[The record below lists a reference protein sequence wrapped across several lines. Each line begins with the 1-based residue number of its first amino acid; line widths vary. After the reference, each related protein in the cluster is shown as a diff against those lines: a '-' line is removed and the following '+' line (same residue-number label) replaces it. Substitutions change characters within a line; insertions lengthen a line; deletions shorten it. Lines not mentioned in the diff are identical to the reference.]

1 MGTINKVRVI
11 ILGSTGSIGRNTLE
25 VIASFPGRFQVAGL
39 AAGANASLLLAQAA
53 QFKPVAVS
61 LLEEKELLPYREAF
75 ERLGVKIFTGR
86 KAAKTLVEEIE
97 ADIVVSAITG
107 IEALE
112 PTLAAV
118 RQARRVALANK
129 EAMVV
134 AGSLIKTEA
143 TASGAEIIPVDSEHC
158 GVFQC
163 LRKEKPEDVR
173 RVVLTASGGPFLRTP
188 LAELARKTV
197 SEALAHPRWKMG
209 KKVTIDSATLMN
221 KGLEL
226 LEARWLFDL
235 KPEQLGILIHPQSV
249 VHSLVEFKDGS
260 ILAQLSTADMRLPIE
275 FALCYPE
282 RGEMLLPPLNLS
294 EVGRLEFF
302 EVEES
307 RFPLIRLAR
316 QALARGGSLPVV
328 LNAANEVAVAA
339 FLEGRIGFTDIMAVV
354 ETVVEQHSWFQ
365 PNCLEAVL
373 ELDLKAREQAINLIN
388 QRL

>member
-1 MGTINKVRVI
+1 MGTVDRIRVI
-11 ILGSTGSIGRNTLE
+11 VLGSTGSIGQNTLE
-25 VIASFPGRFQVAGL
+25 VIRSFSDRFRVVGL
-39 AAGANASLLLAQAA
+39 AAGANALLLLAQAA
-53 QFKPVAVS
+53 EFRPAAVS
-61 LLEEKELLPYREAF
+61 LLEEKELIPYREAF
-75 ERLGVKIFTGR
+75 RQLGVRIFTGK
-86 KAAKTLVEEIE
+86 KAAKTLVEEVE

-107 IEALE
+107 IEGLE

-118 RQARRVALANK
+118 RQARRLALANK

-134 AGSLIKTEA
+134 AGSLIRTEA
-143 TASGAEIIPVDSEHC
+143 RASGAEIIPVDSEHC
-158 GVFQC
+158 GIFQC
-163 LRKEKPEDVR
+163 LRKENPDDVR
-173 RVVLTASGGPFLRTP
+173 RVVLTASGGPFLHTP
-188 LAELARKTV
+188 LAELAGKTV
-197 SEALAHPRWKMG
+197 AEALAHPRWKMG

-235 KPEQLGILIHPQSV
+235 RPEQLDILIHPQSI

-260 ILAQLSTADMRLPIE
+260 MLAQLSATDMRLPIE

-282 RGEMLLPPLNLS
+282 RGEMLLPPLNLT

-302 EVEES
+302 AVEEN

-316 QALARGGSLPVV
+316 QALERGGSSPVV

-339 FLEGRIGFTDIMAVV
+339 FLEGRIGFTDIRMVV
-354 ETVVEQHSWFQ
+354 ETVVERHSWFQ
-365 PNCLEAVL
+365 PESLEAVL
-373 ELDLKAREQAINLIN
+373 QLDLEAREQAINLIN